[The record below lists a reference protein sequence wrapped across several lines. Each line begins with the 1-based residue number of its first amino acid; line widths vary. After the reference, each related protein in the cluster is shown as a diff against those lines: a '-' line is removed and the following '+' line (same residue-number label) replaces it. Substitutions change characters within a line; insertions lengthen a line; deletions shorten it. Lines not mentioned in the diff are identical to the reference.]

1 MDLDVLHLLFWLQD
15 TSVEVQL
22 WTDTNV
28 TDDKSVQSEE
38 AGKIMFDAK
47 VTNEKLRQFVAVTSR
62 VRHSV
67 RDKSQNQIT
76 RTTTRVKLTKTTTSQ

>member
-47 VTNEKLRQFVAVTSR
+47 VTNEKLRQFVAVTFR

-76 RTTTRVKLTKTTTSQ
+76 RTTTRVKLTNTTTSQ

>member
-76 RTTTRVKLTKTTTSQ
+76 RTTTRVKLTNTTTSQ